1 MCECFHPSG
10 NMPAVNDMLNSLV
23 IEGVMEWA
31 VDLSIRAEIPSGP
44 LDFVVSRDCS
54 IFKTSASVHNSSAGH
69 SPLNWACIAGWS
81 NGGIAVLKHCL
92 KNSLN
97 MLALSMSFLA
107 QAPLCVKT
115 GIVLLVFCR
124 CFIVFQKSF

>member
-1 MCECFHPSG
+1 
-10 NMPAVNDMLNSLV
+10 MPAVNDMLNSLV

-97 MLALSMSFLA
+97 LVNVVSCTGTIVCQNRYCAPCFL
-107 QAPLCVKT
+107 Q
-115 GIVLLVFCR
+115 VFY
-124 CFIVFQKSF
+124 CFPKEFLISITLFY